1 MDKKMGRHGGR
12 RLAPIRYRLVTFA
25 ACRPLGPEVTSNSTA
40 WPSFSDL
47 YPSAWMAEKWT
58 KMSSP
63 DWRWMNPNP
72 LLALNHLTVP
82 CSFTVFPFHYFELFG
97 ASRPPPAVLQKRA
110 ASKPC
115 IPLIESKGVTRATN
129 ANADYHEF
137 LLSPSEFAAP
147 LPP

>member
-1 MDKKMGRHGGR
+1 MGRHGGR

-97 ASRPPPAVLQKRA
+97 ASRSPQAVRQKKRCKCLLAAPFIEILKVLQEQQTQLHCNTK
-110 ASKPC
+110 
-115 IPLIESKGVTRATN
+115 
-129 ANADYHEF
+129 
-137 LLSPSEFAAP
+137 
-147 LPP
+147 